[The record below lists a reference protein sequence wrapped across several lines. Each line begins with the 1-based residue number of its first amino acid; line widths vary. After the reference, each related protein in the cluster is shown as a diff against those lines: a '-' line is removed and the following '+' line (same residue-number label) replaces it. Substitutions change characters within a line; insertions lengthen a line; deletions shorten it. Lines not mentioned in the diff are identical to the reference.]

1 MSEPS
6 DDQARHRVRR
16 LLLSGDNT
24 VKNRDD
30 ADRYR
35 RARERYREARRIAVS
50 SGLDDGV
57 LTVIDRRLTDL
68 GEEGGGA
75 ASTG

>member
-6 DDQARHRVRR
+6 DEEVRHQVRR

-30 ADRYR
+30 ADRHR
-35 RARERYREARRIAVS
+35 RARERYREARRIAVA
-50 SGLDDGV
+50 SGLDDEV

-68 GEEGGGA
+68 GEGGGA
-75 ASTG
+75 AAAG